1 MTEGERRDGR
11 QARWERHNQQRRRQI
26 IDAAIEVIEE
36 AGPGGELHVQ
46 QIATRAGVNRTV
58 VYRYFED
65 RADLDRAVQ
74 TRIIELLWEQ
84 LMPAV
89 TLEGTVP
96 QIIERLVGIY
106 VDWAFAHPALH
117 HMADH
122 DNGDPDGPLERAI
135 EQIAGEVGNL
145 INIVL
150 VTLGG
155 DLGEDDL
162 ELLDP
167 LVHGLIGSVF
177 GSVRRWLNRPHRVL
191 SPVALKAT
199 LSQSV
204 WFLLDGHARV
214 RGVVIDPERPMEDMV
229 AEALATV
236 AP

>member
-1 MTEGERRDGR
+1 MRVGGGDRGDEPVLVTR
-11 QARWERHNQQRRRQI
+11 QRQVRPV
-26 IDAAIEVIEE
+26 ASF
-36 AGPGGELHVQ
+36 G
-46 QIATRAGVNRTV
+46 
-58 VYRYFED
+58 
-65 RADLDRAVQ
+65 
-74 TRIIELLWEQ
+74 LL
-84 LMPAV
+84 V
-89 TLEGTVP
+89 
-96 QIIERLVGIY
+96 
-106 VDWAFAHPALH
+106 
-117 HMADH
+117 ADH
-122 DNGDPDGPLERAI
+122 DDGDPGGPLEQAI

-177 GSVRRWLNRPHRVL
+177 GSVRRWLNRPGRVL
-191 SPVALKAT
+191 SPVALKGM

-204 WFLLDGHARV
+204 WFLLDGHARL